1 MILVATLMA
10 GCAASSH
17 NDLSNTVE
25 QEAARPDVSTKV
37 RNTVEPGIVNSL
49 KGEGKGSKP
58 KPKGVVNPL
67 KPSKDTPAKIS
78 KIGDYF
84 LIDFKAL
91 AGFKYEVP
99 DDPITDPK
107 AKAILENNQ
116 IPKTVKK
123 LNKQK
128 IAITGY
134 MLPLRVEEGK
144 ITEFLVLRDQSAC
157 CFGAVPKI
165 NEWINVRMPKGKGV
179 KPLMDVRVTFFGVL
193 KVGEVLENGY
203 LVGIYEMEG
212 HKINGPGASN

>member
-1 MILVATLMA
+1 MILVITVIA
-10 GCAASSH
+10 GCA
-17 NDLSNTVE
+17 NN
-25 QEAARPDVSTKV
+25 
-37 RNTVEPGIVNSL
+37 L
-49 KGEGKGSKP
+49 KAGAGGSKP
-58 KPKGVVNPL
+58 KPKEVVNPPKL
-67 KPSKDTPAKIS
+67 PKATSAKAG
-78 KIGDYF
+78 KIGDYS

-203 LVGIYEMEG
+203 LVGIYEMDG
-212 HKINGPGASN
+212 HKINGPGVSN